1 MDGEADDD
9 RVADVTE
16 CPRRSVMTEHSILKK
31 TTKGRGEDL
40 LVRCLECSEVHLLN
54 LRPSSLVKVRVTLSH
69 GAKSESVQL
78 ESDSD
83 EVISVGD
90 LFEFEGSHWAVTRIE
105 IGDKM
110 AVDSSSAREIVSMWS
125 VNRDACVVKI
135 TLTDEENSVSSSI
148 NCDPE
153 KEFSCGTV
161 MRIDGRRWRIRAIHT
176 GEGRTLRGKRVAAD
190 IRRMYL
196 HPVVKR

>member
-16 CPRRSVMTEHSILKK
+16 CPRCSVMTEHSILKK

-196 HPVVKR
+196 HPVVKG